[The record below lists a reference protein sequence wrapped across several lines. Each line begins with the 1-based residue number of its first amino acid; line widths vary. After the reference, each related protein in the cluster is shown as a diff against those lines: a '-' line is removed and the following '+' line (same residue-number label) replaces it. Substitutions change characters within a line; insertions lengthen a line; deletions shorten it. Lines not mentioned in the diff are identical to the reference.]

1 MGMDIF
7 IIALLIFIGLVMVIL
22 EVFFLPGIT
31 IAGISAVLFFV
42 GAVFYAFMQ
51 LGEFAGYI
59 TIAVSVIV
67 TIIGIIA
74 FIRSRSLDRMALKT
88 TIDSVAPTLVSDQI
102 KVGDEGITLS
112 RLNPMGSVLINNI
125 TVEARTR
132 EDFIDEDTPVVVEKV
147 DRTTV
152 IVQKKENEKQV

>member
-1 MGMDIF
+1 
-7 IIALLIFIGLVMVIL
+7 
-22 EVFFLPGIT
+22 
-31 IAGISAVLFFV
+31 
-42 GAVFYAFMQ
+42 MQ

-67 TIIGIIA
+67 TLVGIVI

-102 KVGDEGITLS
+102 KVGDEGVTLS
-112 RLNPMGSVLINNI
+112 RLNPMGSVLINDV

-152 IVQKKENEKQV
+152 IVQKKENEK

>member
-1 MGMDIF
+1 MDIF

-22 EVFFLPGIT
+22 EVFFFPGIT

-42 GAVFYAFMQ
+42 GAVFYSFMQ
-51 LGEFAGYI
+51 VGEFAGYI

-67 TIIGIIA
+67 TLVGIVI

-102 KVGDEGITLS
+102 KVGDEGVTLS
-112 RLNPMGSVLINNI
+112 RLNPMGSVLINDV

-152 IVQKKENEKQV
+152 IVQKKENEK

>member
-67 TIIGIIA
+67 TIVGIVI

-102 KVGDEGITLS
+102 KVGDEGVTLS
-112 RLNPMGSVLINNI
+112 RLNLFATDRCYCISSNFLLFCSVSI
-125 TVEARTR
+125 
-132 EDFIDEDTPVVVEKV
+132 V
-147 DRTTV
+147 DIGDSIRCQYLSFTAFPDAYS
-152 IVQKKENEKQV
+152 

>member
-59 TIAVSVIV
+59 TIADFGYRNHCRNRYIY
-67 TIIGIIA
+67 
-74 FIRSRSLDRMALKT
+74 SL
-88 TIDSVAPTLVSDQI
+88 S
-102 KVGDEGITLS
+102 
-112 RLNPMGSVLINNI
+112 
-125 TVEARTR
+125 
-132 EDFIDEDTPVVVEKV
+132 
-147 DRTTV
+147 
-152 IVQKKENEKQV
+152 

>member
-1 MGMDIF
+1 MDIF

-67 TIIGIIA
+67 TIVGIVI
-74 FIRSRSLDRMALKT
+74 FIS
-88 TIDSVAPTLVSDQI
+88 SVAPTLVSDQI
-102 KVGDEGITLS
+102 KVGDEGVTLS
-112 RLNPMGSVLINNI
+112 RLNPMGSVLINDV

-152 IVQKKENEKQV
+152 IVQKKENEK

>member
-1 MGMDIF
+1 MDIF

-31 IAGISAVLFFV
+31 IAGISAVLFFA

-67 TIIGIIA
+67 TIVGIVI

-102 KVGDEGITLS
+102 KVGDEGVTLS
-112 RLNPMGSVLINNI
+112 RLNPMGSVLINDV

>member
-51 LGEFAGYI
+51 LCEFAGYI

-67 TIIGIIA
+67 TIVGIVI

-102 KVGDEGITLS
+102 KVGDEGVTLS
-112 RLNPMGSVLINNI
+112 RLNPMGSVLINDV

-152 IVQKKENEKQV
+152 IVQKKENEK

>member
-1 MGMDIF
+1 MP
-7 IIALLIFIGLVMVIL
+7 
-22 EVFFLPGIT
+22 FF
-31 IAGISAVLFFV
+31 FFV

-67 TIIGIIA
+67 TIVGIVI

-102 KVGDEGITLS
+102 KVGDEGVTLS
-112 RLNPMGSVLINNI
+112 RLNPMGSVLINDV

>member
-31 IAGISAVLFFV
+31 IAGISAVLLFV

-67 TIIGIIA
+67 TIVGIVI

-102 KVGDEGITLS
+102 KVGDEGVTLS
-112 RLNPMGSVLINNI
+112 RLNPMGSVLINDV

-152 IVQKKENEKQV
+152 IVQKKENEK

>member
-1 MGMDIF
+1 MDIF

-51 LGEFAGYI
+51 FGEFAGYI

-67 TIIGIIA
+67 TIVGIVI

-102 KVGDEGITLS
+102 KVGDEGVTLS
-112 RLNPMGSVLINNI
+112 RLNPMGSVLINDV

-152 IVQKKENEKQV
+152 IVQKKENEK

>member
-42 GAVFYAFMQ
+42 GAVFYAFMP

-67 TIIGIIA
+67 TIVGIVI

-102 KVGDEGITLS
+102 KAGDEGVTLS
-112 RLNPMGSVLINNI
+112 RLNPMGSVLINDV

-152 IVQKKENEKQV
+152 IVQKKENEK

>member
-42 GAVFYAFMQ
+42 GAVFYAFMP

-67 TIIGIIA
+67 TIVGIVI

-102 KVGDEGITLS
+102 KVGDEGVTLS
-112 RLNPMGSVLINNI
+112 RLNPMGSVLINDV

>member
-51 LGEFAGYI
+51 LANLP
-59 TIAVSVIV
+59 VI
-67 TIIGIIA
+67 
-74 FIRSRSLDRMALKT
+74 L
-88 TIDSVAPTLVSDQI
+88 
-102 KVGDEGITLS
+102 
-112 RLNPMGSVLINNI
+112 RLLF
-125 TVEARTR
+125 RLL
-132 EDFIDEDTPVVVEKV
+132 
-147 DRTTV
+147 
-152 IVQKKENEKQV
+152 

>member
-1 MGMDIF
+1 MP
-7 IIALLIFIGLVMVIL
+7 
-22 EVFFLPGIT
+22 FFFCRSCFLCIHA
-31 IAGISAVLFFV
+31 I
-42 GAVFYAFMQ
+42 
-51 LGEFAGYI
+51 GEFAGYI

-67 TIIGIIA
+67 TIVGIVI

-102 KVGDEGITLS
+102 KVGDEGVTLS
-112 RLNPMGSVLINNI
+112 RLNPMGSVLINDV

>member
-1 MGMDIF
+1 MDIF

-42 GAVFYAFMQ
+42 GAVLYAFMQ

-88 TIDSVAPTLVSDQI
+88 TIDSVAPTLISDQI

-132 EDFIDEDTPVVVEKV
+132 EDFIDEDTPVIVEKV

>member
-31 IAGISAVLFFV
+31 IAGISAVLFFA

-67 TIIGIIA
+67 TIVGIVI

-102 KVGDEGITLS
+102 KVGDEGVTLS
-112 RLNPMGSVLINNI
+112 RLNPMGSVLINDV